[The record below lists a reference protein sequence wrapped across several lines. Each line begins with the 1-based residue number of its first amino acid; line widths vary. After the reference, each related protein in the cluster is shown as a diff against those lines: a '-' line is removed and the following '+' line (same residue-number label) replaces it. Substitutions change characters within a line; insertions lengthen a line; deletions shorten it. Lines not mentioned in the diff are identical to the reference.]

1 MGDSSDSG
9 DGPADHKPE
18 SGTLRLLAS
27 FEPLLSTVGS
37 VGGALGIVALGISSF
52 TLFAYAF
59 LVVAREVWDTIS
71 GEWPN
76 IDDLKH
82 LEVVLIEVTDVFL
95 LAAVLNLLA
104 VGFAQLFFDYTDSA
118 RIPAWLRVTN
128 LDQLKNKLVGVL
140 AVLLGVTFTA
150 KVVEW
155 TGGTD
160 VFYLGLAIAAVMLA
174 LGMLSNVLERG
185 GKGKE

>member
-1 MGDSSDSG
+1 MSEPNDSYDVPTEHLPDS
-9 DGPADHKPE
+9 A
-18 SGTLRLLAS
+18 TQRALIA
-27 FEPLLSTVGS
+27 FEPLLSSVG
-37 VGGALGIVALGISSF
+37 VIGGALGIIALAVSSF
-52 TLFAYAF
+52 TLFSYAF
-59 LVVAREVWDTIS
+59 LVVAHEVWKVLTD
-71 GEWPN
+71 EWPN

-104 VGFAQLFFDYTDSA
+104 VGFAQLFFDYSDSA

-155 TGGTD
+155 KGGTD
-160 VFYLGLAIAAVMLA
+160 VFYLGVAIAAVMLA
-174 LGMLSNVLERG
+174 LGLLSNVLDRG
-185 GKGKE
+185 GKK